1 MLAIKITLSSQVSAW
16 PGTAPNQP
24 GAPAVSGTFVCDTM
38 VIVAIVIG
46 LMQVGLVKPQ
56 GEEHQEEA
64 GPELPLHHQEQLQD
78 HLLLLQGDQT
88 LQNVASDIIASP
100 CFISALALT
109 TTPTIN
115 TTSSMLS
122 E

>member
-1 MLAIKITLSSQVSAW
+1 
-16 PGTAPNQP
+16 
-24 GAPAVSGTFVCDTM
+24 M

-88 LQNVASDIIASP
+88 LQNVASDIIALH

-109 TTPTIN
+109 TTPTTN